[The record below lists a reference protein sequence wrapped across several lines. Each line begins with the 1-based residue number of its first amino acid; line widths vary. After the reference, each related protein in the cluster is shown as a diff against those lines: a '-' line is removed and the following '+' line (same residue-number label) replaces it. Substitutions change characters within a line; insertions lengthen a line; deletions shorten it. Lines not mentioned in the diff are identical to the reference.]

1 MATLPE
7 EEEYRAAGAAGGMEV
22 SKTFEEEA
30 RELIQLAFGIML
42 LLTILIVGLVAAYAL
57 TGWGIFLI
65 LNLFFCSMAIVAF
78 VYLMYRRSRLT
89 MRL

>member
-7 EEEYRAAGAAGGMEV
+7 EEEYQAANAAGGMEV
-22 SKTFEEEA
+22 SKTFEEEV
-30 RELIQLAFGIML
+30 RDLIQLAFGIML
-42 LLTILIVGLVAAYAL
+42 LLAILIVGLVGAYAL

-65 LNLFFCSMAIVAF
+65 LNLFFCGMAIIAF
-78 VYLMYRRSRLT
+78 FYLMYRRSKLT